1 MIFNTIKN
9 KGILAK
15 LLEQGMKI
23 LLIKECKKI
32 SDIKIDIIS
41 SATNIIKG
49 DIEKIN
55 ILAKDIDYKDI
66 LFDEI
71 KLESHH
77 LKINFQIK
85 KKKLHFKNDPII
97 KFKISLSQYSLKSFL
112 LSKNWNWIKNL
123 ISKNLLNQAK
133 LEGVKIKNDQLLINT
148 LEEKKKFNEPT
159 QIEIKADKGKIY
171 LNNRNHKKTIQIPIE
186 EKIHI
191 EKIYIENNLIN
202 IFGNSSIS
210 F

>member
-1 MIFNTIKN
+1 MISNTVKK

-15 LLEQGMKI
+15 LLEQCMKI

-32 SDIKIDIIS
+32 SNIKIDIIS
-41 SATNIIKG
+41 STTNIVKG
-49 DIEKIN
+49 DIQKIN
-55 ILAKDIDYKDI
+55 LSAKGVDYKDL
-66 LFDEI
+66 LFDEV
-71 KLESHH
+71 KLEAQN

-85 KKKLHFKNDPII
+85 KRELHFKNDPIV
-97 KFKISLSQYSLKSFL
+97 KFKISLSQNSLKRFL

-123 ISKNLLNQAK
+123 ISNNLLNQAK
-133 LEGVKIKNDQLLINT
+133 LESVKLNNDQLLINT
-148 LEEKKKFNEPT
+148 IKEKNKFNSPA
-159 QIEIKADKGKIY
+159 QIEIIADKGKIY
-171 LNNRNHKKTIQIPIE
+171 LTNRNHKKNVQIPIE

-191 EKIYIENNLIN
+191 ENIYIENNIIN

>member
-171 LNNRNHKKTIQIPIE
+171 LNNRNHKKN
-186 EKIHI
+186 IHI
-191 EKIYIENNLIN
+191 PMEEKIYIENIYIENNIIN
-202 IFGNSSIS
+202 IFGNSSIN

>member
-1 MIFNTIKN
+1 MIFNTIKK

-32 SDIKIDIIS
+32 RDIKIDIIS
-41 SATNIIKG
+41 TTTNIIQG

-55 ILAKDIDYKDI
+55 IFAKNIDYKDI

-71 KLESHH
+71 QLESNH
-77 LKINFQIK
+77 LKLNFQIK
-85 KKKLHFKNDPII
+85 KKELHFKNDPII
-97 KFKISLSQYSLKSFL
+97 KFKISLSQYSLKRFL
-112 LSKNWNWIKNL
+112 LSKNWNWIQTL
-123 ISKNLLNQAK
+123 ISKKLLNQAK
-133 LEGVKIKNDQLLINT
+133 LEDIQIKNDQLLINT
-148 LEEKKKFNEPT
+148 LEEKNKFNEPEL
-159 QIEIKADKGKIY
+159 IEIKAYKGKIH
-171 LNNRNHKKTIQIPIE
+171 LNNRIHKKTIQIPIE